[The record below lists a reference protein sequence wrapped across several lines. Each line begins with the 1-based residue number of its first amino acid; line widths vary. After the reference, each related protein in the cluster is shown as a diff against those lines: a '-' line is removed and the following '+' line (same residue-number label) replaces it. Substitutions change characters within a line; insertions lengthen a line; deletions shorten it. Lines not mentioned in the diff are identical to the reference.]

1 MNKMFWEMMVYE
13 LNGNKFNNYGLNVLA
28 QTQCGEVK
36 ESKQYLLLTE
46 RLYTPTAMEQFAA
59 K

>member
-36 ESKQYLLLTE
+36 ESVVHELLTK
-46 RLYTPTAMEQFAA
+46 RLYEPTAMEKFAA
-59 K
+59 R

>member
-1 MNKMFWEMMVYE
+1 MNTTFWDMMVFE
-13 LNGNKFNNYGLNVLA
+13 LQGNKFNNFGLNVLA

-36 ESKQYLLLTE
+36 ESKQYLLLTN
-46 RLYTPTAMEQFAA
+46 RLYEPTAMERFDA

>member
-28 QTQCGEVK
+28 QTQVGEVK
-36 ESKQYLLLTE
+36 ESKEYLLLTS
-46 RLYTPTAMEQFAA
+46 RLYTPTVMERFAA

>member
-1 MNKMFWEMMVYE
+1 MFWEMMLVE

-28 QTQCGEVK
+28 QTMTGEVK
-36 ESKQYLLLTE
+36 ESTQHLLLTT
-46 RLYTPTAMEQFAA
+46 RLYEPTAAERFAA

>member
-28 QTQCGEVK
+28 QTQTGEVK
-36 ESKQYLLLTE
+36 ESVVYELLTN
-46 RLYTPTAMEQFAA
+46 RLYEPTAAERFAA

>member
-36 ESKQYLLLTE
+36 ECKEHLLLTN
-46 RLYTPTAMEQFAA
+46 RLYEPTAAERFAA